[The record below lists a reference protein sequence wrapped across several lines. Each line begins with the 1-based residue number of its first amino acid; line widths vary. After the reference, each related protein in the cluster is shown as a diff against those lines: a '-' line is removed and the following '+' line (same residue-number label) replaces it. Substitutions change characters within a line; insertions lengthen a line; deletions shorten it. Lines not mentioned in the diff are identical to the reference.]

1 MGSHHGKVP
10 DFIFPRGRAVS
21 CCHSRDEAV
30 RNREEVVS
38 LRLEKVKFN
47 KNLLKNNK
55 NILTIAIEGDNIYV
69 RNKWKIQI
77 CEVSYEVTGR

>member
-55 NILTIAIEGDNIYV
+55 NILTFEFRSAILPYRRAEP
-69 RNKWKIQI
+69 
-77 CEVSYEVTGR
+77 